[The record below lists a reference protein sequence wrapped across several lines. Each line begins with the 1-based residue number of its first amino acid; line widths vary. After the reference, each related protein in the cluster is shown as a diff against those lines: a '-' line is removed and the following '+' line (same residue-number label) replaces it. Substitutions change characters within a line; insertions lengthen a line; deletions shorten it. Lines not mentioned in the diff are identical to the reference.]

1 MTITTIIFDVDD
13 TLYDVATGFTKSRTG
28 DVVYAFMVEQF
39 GFADQASAR
48 TVWEEYFDRYHS
60 TAKALL
66 VAQRE
71 GQFPSNAP
79 LFDPLDLADY
89 WVDHLDYGLL
99 GGAKAVVV
107 RDFVELLSSG
117 LQLVA
122 FSNGPRQ
129 YVIKV
134 LTELG
139 LWNTV
144 FTETTLFAVDD
155 VLPHCKPEAAAFQV
169 LFDRLGVTDPSTQ
182 CVMVEDS
189 MKNIR
194 QAKRLGMKTV
204 LVYGSNYND
213 DESKT
218 PLDGDDNN
226 NNKDDDRPK
235 ANDPSVD
242 VAIGRI
248 EDFRQQVPGLWKIP
262 ISFPE

>member
-28 DVVYAFMVEQF
+28 DVVFDFMVEKL
-39 GFADQASAR
+39 GFVDPMSAR
-48 TVWEEYFDRYHS
+48 TVWVDYFRRYHS

-71 GQFPSNAP
+71 GQFPPNAP
-79 LFDPLDLADY
+79 QFDPLDLADY

-99 GGAKAVVV
+99 GGVKPNVMQDLA
-107 RDFVELLSSG
+107 ELLSAG

-129 YVIKV
+129 YVKKV

-155 VLPHCKPEAAAFQV
+155 VLPHCKPEAEAFQV

-204 LVYGSNYND
+204 LVYGSNYD
-213 DESKT
+213 DHEHKKS
-218 PLDGDDNN
+218 LGDGE
-226 NNKDDDRPK
+226 NNKDDDRPN
-235 ANDPSVD
+235 ADDPTVN
-242 VAIGRI
+242 VAIARI
-248 EDFRQQVPGLWKIP
+248 EDFRQQVPGLWKTP
-262 ISFPE
+262 VSFPE